1 MLNPNRFYVYV
12 HRDINGV
19 LFYVGK
25 GTRQRAWLKKREN
38 TKWQEIADKGFT
50 VEIVKDKL
58 LELKEEYREILI
70 LRFINDLDLDEIADV
85 TGKSKGN
92 VRVFLHRALKSLKD
106 LVEKDR
112 EKKKL

>member
-1 MLNPNRFYVYV
+1 LVIDHYRSKSGKQTISIDDEENQI
-12 HRDINGV
+12 DIVDESQDLGEKMD
-19 LFYVGK
+19 L
-25 GTRQRAWLKKREN
+25 AIDL
-38 TKWQEIADKGFT
+38 
-50 VEIVKDKL
+50 EIVKDKL